1 MQGWAI
7 STTGTPLTASGALV
21 TGPASPPLGL
31 GSAALAVGANGSG
44 GAELRHAGFHGTLLS
59 DLDKLEYSTYS
70 VDFGVGA
77 LARAVYLVLQ
87 VDLNGDGN
95 PDDSLIFEPEYQNGY
110 TGNVP
115 TQANLVLAV
124 WQEWDALL
132 GGWQSFNGFASATP
146 AAGVKTIAHY
156 AGVFPNARIVNSIS
170 MDGVRIVAGFGA
182 GAWDHFVGNA
192 DTFEIST
199 ISTDVTTYDFEG
211 VGFDLRAGT
220 ALGPTEPF
228 SVYLDVTSGRSEVV
242 SIGARL
248 TYDASKVS
256 LQSVTKG
263 SGIPAS
269 WTFTY
274 ENTSVPGEVDLVLT
288 DTSPTASAISG
299 PFTDLEAIQLTFQRL
314 GINCSPATFGFNAA
328 PPAGSAAENAFP
340 VNQYIH
346 YLDPASSSVLYDAP
360 GTSGVI
366 GPEVD
371 DHGFIRGNV
380 NNRAA
385 HALDIGDVT
394 DMANT
399 FFGSLPANPCQAAY
413 DTNNDGE
420 TDITDLIT
428 LVQGIF
434 NSSVIAIRPPNFTTP
449 GLGIPGVVA
458 PDGGAIPSVL
468 GCAEGETCP

>member
-1 MQGWAI
+1 
-7 STTGTPLTASGALV
+7 
-21 TGPASPPLGL
+21 
-31 GSAALAVGANGSG
+31 
-44 GAELRHAGFHGTLLS
+44 
-59 DLDKLEYSTYS
+59 
-70 VDFGVGA
+70 
-77 LARAVYLVLQ
+77 
-87 VDLNGDGN
+87 
-95 PDDSLIFEPEYQNGY
+95 
-110 TGNVP
+110 
-115 TQANLVLAV
+115 
-124 WQEWDALL
+124 
-132 GGWQSFNGFASATP
+132 
-146 AAGVKTIAHY
+146 
-156 AGVFPNARIVNSIS
+156 
-170 MDGVRIVAGFGA
+170 
-182 GAWDHFVGNA
+182 
-192 DTFEIST
+192 
-199 ISTDVTTYDFEG
+199 
-211 VGFDLRAGT
+211 
-220 ALGPTEPF
+220 
-228 SVYLDVTSGRSEVV
+228 
-242 SIGARL
+242 
-248 TYDASKVS
+248 
-256 LQSVTKG
+256 
-263 SGIPAS
+263 
-269 WTFTY
+269 
-274 ENTSVPGEVDLVLT
+274 
-288 DTSPTASAISG
+288 
-299 PFTDLEAIQLTFQRL
+299 
-314 GINCSPATFGFNAA
+314 
-328 PPAGSAAENAFP
+328 

-413 DTNNDGE
+413 DTNNDEE